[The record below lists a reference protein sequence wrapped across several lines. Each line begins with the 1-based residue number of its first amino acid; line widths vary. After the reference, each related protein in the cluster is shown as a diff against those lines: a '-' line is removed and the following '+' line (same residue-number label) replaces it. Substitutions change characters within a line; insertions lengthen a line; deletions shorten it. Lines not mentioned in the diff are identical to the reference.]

1 MFLYLLINSA
11 FIYLSTNIY
20 CIHTRIS
27 DSSTFMPMAFKEK
40 SVQPKM
46 VGGGKKTLK
55 LLKIFIFYL
64 KTKVK
69 SFKYLIHRLT
79 LASCY

>member
-1 MFLYLLINSA
+1 
-11 FIYLSTNIY
+11 
-20 CIHTRIS
+20 
-27 DSSTFMPMAFKEK
+27 MPMAFKEK
-40 SVQPKM
+40 SVQSEM

-55 LLKIFIFYL
+55 LWKIVIFYL

-79 LASCY
+79 LASHYWVKSMRQQGE